1 MSKIKKAIKSRWKF
15 SLILLAVVGPGLIT
29 SIVDNDAGGITTY
42 SIAGAHFGYTLI
54 WSLIP
59 VTFVLIIIQE
69 MIARMGV
76 VTGKGLSDLIREKFG
91 LKVTFVLMLL
101 MFIANLSIIVSNF
114 AGIAAASQLFHLSKY
129 LVVPLI
135 ALGIWVA
142 IIKLNYK
149 AIEKVFLLLCLFYIA
164 YIFSGFLAQPD
175 WSLATKELFTPHF
188 SWDMSYIVILIGI
201 IGTTITPWMQFYL
214 QSTIV
219 EKGVQIKDY
228 KYTRMEVIIGS
239 IITDIIAFF
248 IIIACAAT
256 LFKSGIHIETATDA
270 ARALIPFAG
279 EYAGMLFG
287 VGLFAASLAAA
298 FIIPLATSFQ
308 ICEGMGWESSLNR
321 KFKEAPQFYGI
332 LAFLILVGA
341 GVTLIPHAP
350 LLKIIITS
358 QVINGIALPFLLIY
372 ILKLI
377 NDKKLMGEHVNSRF
391 YNGVCYTTV
400 VGIIILSGVMFIT
413 PFLGV
418 A

>member
-1 MSKIKKAIKSRWKF
+1 MCSYR
-15 SLILLAVVGPGLIT
+15 V
-29 SIVDNDAGGITTY
+29 
-42 SIAGAHFGYTLI
+42 
-54 WSLIP
+54 
-59 VTFVLIIIQE
+59 
-69 MIARMGV
+69 
-76 VTGKGLSDLIREKFG
+76 
-91 LKVTFVLMLL
+91 
-101 MFIANLSIIVSNF
+101 
-114 AGIAAASQLFHLSKY
+114 AAASELFSVSKY

-135 ALGIWVA
+135 ALVVWGA

-149 AIEKVFLLLCLFYIA
+149 AIEKVFLLLCLFYVA
-164 YIFSGFLAQPD
+164 YIFSGFFAQPD
-175 WSLATKELFTPHF
+175 WALATKELFTPHL
-188 SWDMSYIVILIGI
+188 SWDMGYIIILIGI

-219 EKGVQIKDY
+219 EKGVRVKDY
-228 KYTRMEVIIGS
+228 KYTKAEVIVGS
-239 IITDIIAFF
+239 IITDVVAFF
-248 IIIACAAT
+248 IIVACAAT
-256 LFKSGIHIETATDA
+256 LFKSGIRIETAADA

-332 LAFLILVGA
+332 LAFLIIVGA

-350 LLKIIITS
+350 LLKIIVIS

-391 YNGVCYTTV
+391 YNVVCYSTV
-400 VGIIILSGVMFIT
+400 VGIIVLSGMMFVA
-413 PFLGV
+413 PFFGV
-418 A
+418 G

>member
-1 MSKIKKAIKSRWKF
+1 MSKVKKAVKSRWKF

-42 SIAGAHFGYTLI
+42 SIAGAHFGYTLL

-91 LKVTFVLMLL
+91 LRVTFLLMLL
-101 MFIANLSIIVSNF
+101 VFIANLSIIVSNF
-114 AGIAAASQLFHLSKY
+114 AGMAAASELFNLSKY
-129 LVVPLI
+129 LVVPVI
-135 ALGIWVA
+135 ALAIWAA

-149 AIEKVFLLLCLFYIA
+149 AIEKVFLLLCLFYVA
-164 YIFSGFLAQPD
+164 YIFSGFFAQPD

-188 SWDMSYIVILIGI
+188 SWDMGYIVILIGI

-219 EKGVQIKDY
+219 EKGVQIRDY
-228 KYTRMEVIIGS
+228 KYTRTEVIVGS
-239 IITDIIAFF
+239 IITDIVAFF
-248 IIIACAAT
+248 IIVACAAT
-256 LFKSGIHIETATDA
+256 LFKSGIQIETAADA
-270 ARALIPFAG
+270 ARALVPFAG
-279 EYAGMLFG
+279 AYAGMLFG

-332 LAFLILVGA
+332 LAFLIIVGA
-341 GVTLIPHAP
+341 GVTIIPRVP
-350 LLKIIITS
+350 LLKVIIIS

-377 NDKKLMGEHVNSRF
+377 NDKKLMGDHVNSRF
-391 YNGVCYTTV
+391 YNVVCYSTV
-400 VGIIILSGVMFIT
+400 IGVIALSGIMFAT